1 MDEPAC
7 TVGCAAVQDIP
18 AMQSFEKKYFDTCWQ
33 SKANTLKSL
42 IEREPKMF
50 RLCKV
55 DNILKGY
62 YGILPLPYEIWEK
75 VLKGQILE
83 DDAIPYVLP
92 FEAPDVY
99 LYIYS
104 VIVDLSDKQHKTFT
118 RALIHDFTRQFI
130 LGQKRKMTNIKA
142 VGAFTVSEGGRRLVE
157 RSKFI
162 YKGSFL
168 GNNGLYVRSYA
179 IKRENLVKQVLK
191 NREQHTQQRIA

>member
-18 AMQSFEKKYFDTCWQ
+18 AMLSIEKKYFDTCWQ
-33 SKANTLKSL
+33 SKTNTLRSL
-42 IEREPKMF
+42 IARDPKMF
-50 RLCKV
+50 RICKV
-55 DNILKGY
+55 DNKLKGY

-75 VLKGQILE
+75 VLRGQILE
-83 DDAIPYVLP
+83 DDAIPYLLS

-104 VIVDLSDKQHKTFT
+104 VIVDLSDKQHKTYT
-118 RALIHDFTRQFI
+118 RKLIRDFARQFI
-130 LGQKRKMTNIKA
+130 LGQKRIMANIKA

-179 IKRENLVKQVLK
+179 IKRENLLQQALK
-191 NREQHTQQRIA
+191 IREQHAQKRIA

>member
-18 AMQSFEKKYFDTCWQ
+18 VMLSFEKRYFDTCWQ
-33 SKANTLKSL
+33 SKTNILKSL
-42 IEREPKMF
+42 IEKDPRMF

-55 DNILKGY
+55 DNKLKGF
-62 YGILPLPYEIWEK
+62 YGILPLPHKTWEK

-83 DDAIPYVLP
+83 DDALPYLLS

-104 VIVDLSDKQHKTFT
+104 IVVDLSDKYHKSYT
-118 RALIHDFTRQFI
+118 RELIRDFARHFI
-130 LGQKRKMTNIKA
+130 LGQKRKMANIKA
-142 VGAFTVSEGGRRLVE
+142 VGAFTVSEGGRRIAE

-168 GNNGLYVRSYA
+168 GNNGRYVRAYG
-179 IKRENLVKQVLK
+179 IRREKLLQQVVET
-191 NREQHTQQRIA
+191 RQQHTQKSIA

>member
-18 AMQSFEKKYFDTCWQ
+18 AMLSIEKKYFDTCWQ
-33 SKANTLKSL
+33 SKTNTLKNL
-42 IEREPKMF
+42 IEKDPKMF

-55 DNILKGY
+55 DNKLKGY
-62 YGILPLPYEIWEK
+62 YGILPLPYEIWKK
-75 VLKGQILE
+75 VLRGQILE
-83 DDAIPYVLP
+83 DDAIPYLLS

-104 VIVDLSDKQHKTFT
+104 VIVDLSDKQHKTYT
-118 RALIHDFTRQFI
+118 RKLIRDFARQFI
-130 LGQKRKMTNIKA
+130 LGQKRIMANIKA

-179 IKRENLVKQVLK
+179 IKRENLLQQALK
-191 NREQHTQQRIA
+191 IREQHAQKRIA